1 MIKKGNIQILDK
13 TSLSNSIKSAAI
25 TGEVL
30 KSIKGFIRPGIRTLE
45 IENMV
50 VAEIKERNSKPAFQ
64 GYNNY
69 PFATCISVNEEFVHG
84 FPSERVL
91 MKGDIV
97 TVDFGVIFNKMYSDS
112 AYTYPVGKISKKD
125 MDFLD
130 CVWDSLYES
139 IDQAVPKNKTGDIG
153 FATQEVLFKG
163 GYTPSKELFG
173 HGIGT
178 VLHGDPLIPN
188 FGIKDTGETLLENQ
202 CIAIEIMASQGKTE
216 TYTKSD
222 GWTIVTRDHSLTA
235 HYEHT
240 IVVGSPPMILT
251 NCDLWKEKPSII
263 FS

>member
-13 TSLSNSIKSAAI
+13 TSLKHSAKSAAI

-30 KSIKGFIRPGIRTLE
+30 DRLKSFIKPGTRTLE

-50 VAEIKERNSKPAFQ
+50 LAEIKERNSKPAFQ
-64 GYNNY
+64 GYNGY

-84 FPSERVL
+84 FPTERVL
-91 MKGDIV
+91 MEGDTV
-97 TVDFGVIFNKMYSDS
+97 TVDFGVIVNGMYSDS
-112 AYTYPVGKISKKD
+112 AYTYPVGRISKKD
-125 MDFLD
+125 MIFLD
-130 CVWDSLYES
+130 CVWESLYQS
-139 IDQAVPKNKTGDIG
+139 IAQAVPKNQTGDIG

-178 VLHGDPLIPN
+178 ILHGDPLIPN
-188 FGIKDTGETLLENQ
+188 FGTRNTGETLVENQ
-202 CIAIEIMASQGKTE
+202 CIAIEIMASQGETE
-216 TYTKSD
+216 TYTKPD
-222 GWTIVTRDHSLTA
+222 GWTIATKDHSLTA

-240 IVVGSPPMILT
+240 VVVGSRPLILT
-251 NCDLWKEKPSII
+251 NSELWKEKPSVI